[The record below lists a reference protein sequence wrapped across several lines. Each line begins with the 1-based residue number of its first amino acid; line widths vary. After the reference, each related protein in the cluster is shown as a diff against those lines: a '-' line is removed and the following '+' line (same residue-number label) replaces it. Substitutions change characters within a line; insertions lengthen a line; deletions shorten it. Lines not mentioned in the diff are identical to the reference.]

1 MTAWRIC
8 DHTAFVIS
16 SPERVV
22 VYNLDDPRTQ
32 PLALL
37 GTGASIWQCL
47 VGPDDDHLRPWR
59 DEPDVLST
67 LAEAYQT
74 EVAQI
79 TDDVHALLAQLLAGG
94 YVESADE
101 PASADDPKPVDDADH
116 PEASEAE

>member
-37 GTGASIWQCL
+37 GTRASIWACL

-59 DEPDVLST
+59 TEPDVLSA

-74 EVAQI
+74 DVAQI
-79 TDDVHALLAQLLAGG
+79 TDDVQALLAQLLQGG
-94 YVESADE
+94 YVECADE
-101 PASADDPKPVDDADH
+101 P
-116 PEASEAE
+116 E

>member
-1 MTAWRIC
+1 MTRWRIC

-47 VGPDDDHLRPWR
+47 VGPDDDHLRPWC
-59 DEPDVLST
+59 DEPDVLSD

-74 EVAQI
+74 EPGQI
-79 TDDVHALLAQLLAGG
+79 GGDVRSLLAQLLEGG

-101 PASADDPKPVDDADH
+101 ASEAA
-116 PEASEAE
+116 EASESSESGNSVPSASS

>member
-1 MTAWRIC
+1 MTDWRIC

-59 DEPDVLST
+59 TEPDVLQQ

-74 EVAQI
+74 DVVQI
-79 TDDVHALLAQLLAGG
+79 TDDVRALLAQLSQGG
-94 YVESADE
+94 YVESAE
-101 PASADDPKPVDDADH
+101 
-116 PEASEAE
+116 EAEDQPE

>member
-1 MTAWRIC
+1 MTRWRIC

-22 VYNLDDPRTQ
+22 VYNLDAPRTQ

-47 VGPDDDHLRPWR
+47 VGPDDDHLRPWC
-59 DEPDVLST
+59 DEPDVLSV

-74 EVAQI
+74 EPGQI
-79 TDDVHALLAQLLAGG
+79 EHDVRSLLAQLLEGG
-94 YVESADE
+94 YVESAEAGEAGEAGDSA
-101 PASADDPKPVDDADH
+101 PSAS
-116 PEASEAE
+116 S

>member
-1 MTAWRIC
+1 MTSWRIC

-47 VGPDDDHLRPWR
+47 VGPDEDHLRPWC
-59 DEPDVLST
+59 DEPDVLSE

-74 EVAQI
+74 EPARI
-79 TDDVHALLAQLLAGG
+79 SDDVRALFAQLRAGG
-94 YVESADE
+94 YVESAD
-101 PASADDPKPVDDADH
+101 PDPADH
-116 PEASEAE
+116 VPADSGPAASR

>member
-1 MTAWRIC
+1 MTNWRIC

-37 GTGASIWQCL
+37 GTGASIWACL

-59 DEPDVLST
+59 NEPDVLST

-79 TDDVHALLAQLLAGG
+79 SDDVHTLLAQLLVGG
-94 YVESADE
+94 YVESAEAADE
-101 PASADDPKPVDDADH
+101 PEPTEGPT
-116 PEASEAE
+116 E